1 MSKKLVRLSIDELSL
16 VNNYRA
22 ELSKS
27 KKHSEYFEELIN
39 DNGNEDYQ
47 TYILKRSSIY
57 IFFTKIFS
65 TYLKWCNQ
73 NNVCFFCSLH
83 MIMETTYNSKNQC
96 STDSKNNKLKK
107 HLH

>member
-47 TYILKRSSIY
+47 NYIL
-57 IFFTKIFS
+57 
-65 TYLKWCNQ
+65 
-73 NNVCFFCSLH
+73 
-83 MIMETTYNSKNQC
+83 TT
-96 STDSKNNKLKK
+96 
-107 HLH
+107 